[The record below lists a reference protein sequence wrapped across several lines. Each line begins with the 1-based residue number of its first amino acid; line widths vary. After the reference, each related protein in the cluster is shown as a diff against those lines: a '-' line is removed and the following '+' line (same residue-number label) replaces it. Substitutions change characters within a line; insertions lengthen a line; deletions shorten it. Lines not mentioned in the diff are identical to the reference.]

1 MPNENPASEN
11 ESSSQSK
18 VENGNASAVQPSK
31 DNSNQSNINDAESL
45 KVSEAVKD
53 ITGDLEQI
61 NEVGIGSGGGKND
74 LLHELKGEVDS
85 KMNSLMECINKL
97 NESTIANTKNQKLEW
112 AIVNVGLSR
121 CFTYYEKGSKGRN
134 SQELVKNVL
143 FIFRKGVRV
152 DISNY
157 SMYEYLKD
165 GKGEDFKWTHDGG
178 KPIEDGEREFR
189 RRLSEQMYQL
199 TGVKPRVV
207 CDGGKYAI
215 CYS

>member
-1 MPNENPASEN
+1 M
-11 ESSSQSK
+11 
-18 VENGNASAVQPSK
+18 
-31 DNSNQSNINDAESL
+31 
-45 KVSEAVKD
+45 
-53 ITGDLEQI
+53 
-61 NEVGIGSGGGKND
+61 
-74 LLHELKGEVDS
+74 
-85 KMNSLMECINKL
+85 
-97 NESTIANTKNQKLEW
+97 
-112 AIVNVGLSR
+112 
-121 CFTYYEKGSKGRN
+121 
-134 SQELVKNVL
+134 
-143 FIFRKGVRV
+143 